1 MILNYALFTIF
12 IALQYGDFWTT
23 YNLIKTDK
31 GHEGNPFMA
40 WIFSKI
46 GVIKGFAV
54 VKFIVILL
62 IGSIVYKNASI
73 AINIFL
79 VAANLFY
86 SYVVYNNYKI
96 LKG

>member
-1 MILNYALFTIF
+1 MTSYLLFAIF

-31 GHEGNPFMA
+31 GHEGNSFMA
-40 WIFSKI
+40 WVFNKI
-46 GVIKGFAV
+46 GIVKGFAF
-54 VKFIVILL
+54 VKFVVIALL
-62 IGSIVYKNASI
+62 AFVVYKNTSVGI
-73 AINIFL
+73 TIFL
-79 VAANLFY
+79 VTANLFY

>member
-1 MILNYALFTIF
+1 MILNYLLFAIF

-40 WIFSKI
+40 WVFNKV
-46 GVIKGFAV
+46 GVIKGFSI
-54 VKFIVILL
+54 VKFIVISLL
-62 IGSIVYKNASI
+62 LFVVYKNASI
-73 AINIFL
+73 AITIFL
-79 VAANLFY
+79 IMANLFY
-86 SYVVYNNYKI
+86 AKVVYNNSKI